1 MREKVLSLELSLSSG
16 NEQKQQCEEKLEKM
30 KIALV
35 KLEADK
41 RVLQEELG
49 RAENRSTKLELQRM
63 SAEGDIQ
70 RMQMMLQEKDVTI
83 QVCLHLFDW

>member
-1 MREKVLSLELSLSSG
+1 M
-16 NEQKQQCEEKLEKM
+16 QDKLEKF

-41 RVLQEELG
+41 RALQEELS
-49 RAENRSTKLELQRM
+49 RNENRSTKLELQRM

-70 RMQMMLQEKDVTI
+70 RLQMMLQEKDATI
-83 QVCLHLFDW
+83 QVIKTLYLRLHRTKTCISVVENSRKM

>member
-1 MREKVLSLELSLSSG
+1 MRQNNMFLKTVQNTIIIYS
-16 NEQKQQCEEKLEKM
+16 QDKLEKL

-41 RVLQEELG
+41 RALQEELS
-49 RAENRSTKLELQRM
+49 RNENRSTKLELQRM

-70 RMQMMLQEKDVTI
+70 RLQLMLQEKDATI
-83 QVCLHLFDW
+83 QVIKTL